1 MSIRNVNEILTSRP
15 AVWLAVGLLTLG
27 LFGCGASDKVEAQP
41 QSGDEPIR
49 EQLGEVPE
57 AADTATAEAL
67 SSAFR
72 AASDRALPAVVYI
85 QVEKE
90 GSRREMP
97 VNPFQRFFGQPR
109 PEGQAPPQQGAGSG
123 FLLDREGHV
132 VTNAHVVA
140 DASYVL
146 VRLVDGREYEAEIV
160 GTDVST
166 DVAVIKIEPEEG
178 DELPV
183 ADLGDSEPVQVGDWV
198 LALGSPLGLDFTVT
212 AGIVSAKGRQISGR
226 QAALEAFI
234 QTDAAINP
242 GNSGGP
248 LVDLS
253 GRVVGINTAIF
264 GGGPRFVGYGFA
276 IPIDLAERVIDDL
289 LEYGYVRRPQLG
301 VRVSDVTAVDAEAY
315 GLDEVRGAEVNAVDP
330 EGMAAE
336 AGLEPGDVIVALDGQ
351 EIADATELT
360 TELAE
365 RQPGDRVEL
374 TVIRDGER
382 RDFEVELGEFE
393 HAERT
398 ADADSGRGSAEETL
412 GFRVEPLTPEL
423 ADRFG
428 YTRTSGVIISQVRPF
443 SSAANAGI
451 RPGFLLLAIDGET
464 VDGTRDVQR
473 LAGEIEAGSV
483 VSLRVEV
490 PEFGE
495 TIVNYRAQR

>member
-1 MSIRNVNEILTSRP
+1 MSIRNTKKTLASRP
-15 AVWLAVGLLTLG
+15 AAWLAVGLLSLG
-27 LFGCGASDKVEAQP
+27 LLGCGAGDTVEAQP
-41 QSGDEPIR
+41 QRADEPIR
-49 EQLGEVPE
+49 EQLGKVPE
-57 AADTATAEAL
+57 TADTTTAEAL

-72 AASDRALPAVVYI
+72 AASNRALPAVVYI

-90 GSRREMP
+90 APARAMP
-97 VNPFQRFFGQPR
+97 INPFQRFFGQPQ
-109 PEGQAPPQQGAGSG
+109 PEGEAPPQQGAGSG

-132 VTNAHVVA
+132 VTNTHVVA
-140 DASYVL
+140 DASYLL

-160 GTDVST
+160 GTDAST
-166 DVAVIKIEPEEG
+166 DVAVIKIDPGEG
-178 DELPV
+178 EELPV

-248 LVDLS
+248 LVDLA

-276 IPIDLAERVIDDL
+276 IPIDLAERVIGDL

-315 GLDEVRGAEVNAVDP
+315 GLDEVRGAEVNAVDSD
-330 EGMAAE
+330 GAAAD
-336 AGLEPGDVIVALDGQ
+336 AGLEPGDVIVALDGEQ
-351 EIADATELT
+351 IADATELT

-365 RQPGDRVEL
+365 MQPGDRVKL
-374 TVIRDGER
+374 AVVRGGER

-393 HAERT
+393 HAEQA
-398 ADADSGRGSAEETL
+398 ADGGSQHGSAEETL
-412 GFRVEPLTPEL
+412 GFRVEPLTAEI

-428 YTRTSGVIISQVRPF
+428 YTRTSGVVISQVRPF

-451 RPGFLLLAIDGET
+451 RPGFLLLAIDGEA
-464 VDGTRDVQR
+464 VASPRDVQR
-473 LAGEIEAGSV
+473 VAGDIEPGSV